1 MRLPALAVVGL
12 GVLACFNACGSSD
25 KKKVEREEAGA
36 GGDAPEG
43 AAGSSEAGASPSAG
57 DGGTP
62 GSAGESS
69 GGTDSS
75 TAGAGGDGTPPVTG
89 PVTVDGVVVARNEQP
104 IAGIT
109 IEIQGESV
117 VTGVDGRFHIEA
129 IAPYDIVVSGDSIG
143 GDLYY
148 EAYLGVTR
156 SDPKLYRS
164 FVEEDRSGG
173 AEGTISGG
181 EGFPQPADH
190 VTHVTFGGPVL
201 ATFSNTLPATSDG
214 TYVSSGDPTWLNTD
228 TLTGRLF
235 AIQVEST
242 TQALTGIGSNAFTLV
257 DGESTTGGDVAML
270 TPVMHDFTLNLGA
283 PNGLAINSA
292 MVGFSVY
299 NQTRMDPDEQ
309 EVFSLPGEI
318 PDEIGV
324 AVVVSA
330 GTFPGGTSGSTHL
343 LPGDATS
350 LDIEL
355 LAPPTITSPGETVAQ
370 IDEDT
375 PLSYTRPT
383 GTVAALNFSYM
394 VGDAETGF
402 STFIIVYTDDSTV
415 NMKRLE
421 AANVPMAPGDMDWSV
436 SADGD
441 ATTLDALLAPD
452 EDRWPI
458 GHMSTSAQRSLFNG
472 QAVPLP

>member
-43 AAGSSEAGASPSAG
+43 AAGSSEAGASPGAG

-75 TAGAGGDGTPPVTG
+75 VAGAGGDDNPPVTG

-104 IAGIT
+104 VAGIT
-109 IEIQGESV
+109 VEIQGEMV
-117 VTGVDGRFHIEA
+117 VTGIDGRFHIEA
-129 IAPYDIVVSGDSIG
+129 IAPYDILVSGDSIG

-156 SDPKLYRS
+156 PDPKLYRS

-201 ATFSNTLPATSDG
+201 ATFSNTLPGTSDG

-235 AIQVEST
+235 AIQVENT

-270 TPVMHDFTLNLGA
+270 TPVMHDFTLNLSA
-283 PNGLAINSA
+283 PSGLTIDSA
-292 MVGFSVY
+292 LVGVSFF
-299 NQTRMDPDEQ
+299 NQTRMAPDEQ

-330 GTFPGGTSGSTHL
+330 GNPAEGTSGSTHL
-343 LPGDATS
+343 LPGDATG

-355 LAPPTITSPGETVAQ
+355 LAVPTITSPGEAVGQ
-370 IDEDT
+370 IDDDT
-375 PLSYTRPT
+375 PLSYTRPA
-383 GTVAALNFSYM
+383 GTVAALNFSYFS
-394 VGDAETGF
+394 GDAETGF
-402 STFIIVYTDDSTV
+402 STFITVHTDDATI
-415 NMKRLE
+415 NLKRLE
-421 AANVPMAPGDMDWSV
+421 AANVPMAPGDLDWSV
-436 SADGD
+436 SAEGD
-441 ATTLDALLAPD
+441 AATLDALLAPD

-458 GHMSTSAQRSLFNG
+458 GLLSTSSQRSLFNG